1 MPADGAPT
9 GGSPAA
15 TPVADGPVATLPEA
29 YALAVRQLEAG
40 DLAAAAHVVGCILA
54 VRPEMPEALHLDGM
68 IRLRSG
74 RPAEAAERFTAS
86 LRNRRS
92 PLVLSSLGSALQ
104 LCGRLDEAVA
114 VQAEAAALEPA
125 SPLWRRNLAVLLQAA
140 GREAEAEASLR
151 AGGGLGDAEALYMMG
166 RRRFERGDAEG
177 AARAFAAACS
187 VRPDHAEAMTGL
199 GLCRS
204 GAERRDEALAL
215 HARALA
221 VDPGRLEDAV
231 HGLDAART
239 GLRFDLIEPWRARL
253 ADTLPQAF
261 GRAHWHLLS
270 SVLYRDLYRPL
281 PAALRERT
289 ETVLAERLQALA
301 AAAPVPRPIPAAD
314 GRLRVGYLSGLLTNH
329 PVGQVTLSQFAAHDR
344 ARIETHGFL
353 RKSAPPED
361 PYMARH
367 RAGFERV
374 HELAGLAPGEAAQRI
389 RDANIDVLVY
399 LDGHM
404 DKDGLAIMAHRPA
417 PVRVFWLG
425 HASGI
430 GAACAD
436 YLIAD
441 RHVVPPGDER
451 LYAERLV
458 RLPECYHCA
467 DRHPIGAP
475 PRRADHGLPED
486 GVVFCAFNNTE
497 KLDEPV
503 FRAWMDILRQVPG
516 SVLWL
521 SGSPRSPLAATLRG
535 FAAAFGVAPERIVFA
550 GRVPDKRDHLARYQ
564 LADLF
569 LDTWTMNA
577 SSTALDA
584 LWAGVPIVA
593 RAGDCFSNRISTS
606 MLHAVGLGAL
616 VCPDARAYEALAVAL
631 ALNPAVL
638 AEWRARLW
646 ANRETAPL
654 FDAGRFARKLEAAFA
669 RMHALGVAGQQP
681 QAFDL

>member
-1 MPADGAPT
+1 MPADDTPA
-9 GGSPAA
+9 GSPSAVGA
-15 TPVADGPVATLPEA
+15 VTTLPEA
-29 YALAVRQLEAG
+29 YALAARQLEAG
-40 DLAAAAHVVGCILA
+40 DLALAAHVVGCILA
-54 VRPEMPEALHLDGM
+54 VRPEMPEALHLDGL

-74 RPAEAAERFTAS
+74 RPAEAVERFAAA
-86 LRNRRS
+86 LAGRRS
-92 PLVLSSLGSALQ
+92 PVILSSLGSALQ

-114 VQAEAAALEPA
+114 VQAEAVALEPA
-125 SPLWRRNLAVLLQAA
+125 APTWRRNLAVLLQAA
-140 GREAEAEASLR
+140 GRDGEAEAALR
-151 AGGGLGDAEALYMMG
+151 AAAGLGDAEALYMLG
-166 RRRFERGDAEG
+166 RRRFEHADAEG
-177 AARAFAAACS
+177 AARAFAAACA

-199 GLCRS
+199 GLCRA
-204 GAERRDEALAL
+204 GAERRGEALAL

-221 VDPGRLEDAV
+221 LDPGRLEDAV
-231 HGLDAART
+231 HGLDVART
-239 GLRFDLIEPWRARL
+239 GMRFDAIEPWRGRL
-253 ADTLPQAF
+253 ADTLPRAF

-281 PAALRERT
+281 PEALRTRTEAALT
-289 ETVLAERLQALA
+289 ERLQALA
-301 AAAPVPRPIPAAD
+301 AAAPVPRPAPAAD
-314 GRLRVGYLSGLLTNH
+314 GRLRVGYLSGLLANH

-353 RKSAPPED
+353 RKPASPDD
-361 PYMARH
+361 PYAARH

-374 HELAGLAPGEAAQRI
+374 HELAGLPPEAAAQRI
-389 RDANIDVLVY
+389 READIDVLVY

-425 HASGI
+425 HAGGI
-430 GAACAD
+430 GTACAD
-436 YLIAD
+436 YLLAD
-441 RHVVPPGDER
+441 RHVVPPGAER
-451 LYAERLV
+451 AYAERLV

-467 DRHPIGAP
+467 DRHPIAER

-497 KLDEPV
+497 KIDEPA

-521 SGSPRSPLAATLRG
+521 SGSPRGQVAATLQD
-535 FAAAFGVAPERIVFA
+535 FAASLGVAPERIVFA

-584 LWAGVPIVA
+584 LWAGVPIMV

-616 VCPDARAYEALAVAL
+616 VCPDARAYAALAVAL

-646 ANRETAPL
+646 MNRETTPL
-654 FDAGRFARKLEAAFA
+654 FDAGRFARKLEAAFT
-669 RMHALGVAGQQP
+669 RMHALSAAGLPP